1 MAQKKNNH
9 QGSLA
14 IEKEK
19 SNGTEGLANQMCA
32 IFEKTGVPQ
41 NIYVDTGVSYEP
53 WKKEDIEKFFPKMI
67 QATKKTDRQGT
78 SQAVSEKIAGQVLSE
93 HIRVADTY
101 RKLER
106 KAIHHHMNVCNALHQ
121 EKDTDF

>member
-1 MAQKKNNH
+1 MESTLDILYRLCYTA
-9 QGSLA
+9 S
-14 IEKEK
+14 
-19 SNGTEGLANQMCA
+19 TESKLS

-53 WKKEDIEKFFPKMI
+53 WKKEDIEKFFSKMI

-106 KAIHHHMNVCNALHQ
+106 KAIHHHMNVCNAPHQ